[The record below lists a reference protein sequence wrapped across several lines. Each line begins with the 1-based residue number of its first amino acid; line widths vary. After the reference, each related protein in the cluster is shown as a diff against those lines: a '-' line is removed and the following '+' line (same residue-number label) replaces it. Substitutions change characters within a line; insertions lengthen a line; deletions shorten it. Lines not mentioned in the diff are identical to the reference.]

1 LRPCPCARAVV
12 AIQIRHG
19 ESPLPCDLCKDGDVR
34 ILIVEDDAQLRT
46 ALATGLREEGYVTD
60 ESGDGDDAAFQA
72 CVGEYDLVVLDVSL
86 PGRDGFSVCRE
97 LRDAGVKAGVLML
110 TARDGLEDKI
120 SGLDAGADDYLT
132 KPFAFAELLARLRA
146 LLRRGGSSAE
156 LRIADL
162 LLDPASRRVTRGG
175 RVLPLSAREY
185 ALLEF
190 LMRHPEEVLSRA
202 RIAQSIWAEESGL
215 DSNVVDVFVSY
226 LRAKVDKPFASKL
239 IHTVRGMGYVL
250 RASE

>member
-1 LRPCPCARAVV
+1 
-12 AIQIRHG
+12 
-19 ESPLPCDLCKDGDVR
+19 VR
-34 ILIVEDDAQLRT
+34 VLIVEDDAQLRS
-46 ALATGLREEGYVTD
+46 ALARGLREEGYVTD
-60 ESGDGDDAAFQA
+60 ESGDGDDAAYQA
-72 CVGEYDLVVLDVSL
+72 CVGEYDLIVLDVTL
-86 PGRDGFSVCRE
+86 PARDGFAVCRE

-110 TARDGLEDKI
+110 TARDGLDDKI
-120 SGLDAGADDYLT
+120 RGLDAGADDYLT

-156 LRIADL
+156 LRVADL
-162 LLDPASRRVTRGG
+162 MLDPASRRVVRGG

-185 ALLEF
+185 TLLEF

-202 RIAQSIWAEESGL
+202 RIAQAVWADETGL

-226 LRAKVDKPFASKL
+226 LRQKVDKPFGAKL

>member
-1 LRPCPCARAVV
+1 M
-12 AIQIRHG
+12 
-19 ESPLPCDLCKDGDVR
+19 R
-34 ILIVEDDAQLRT
+34 ILIVEDDAQLRA
-46 ALATGLREEGYVTD
+46 ALASGLREEGYLTD
-60 ESGDGDDAAFQA
+60 ESGDASDA
-72 CVGEYDLVVLDVSL
+72 VYRGSIGEYDLIVLDVNL
-86 PGRDGFSVCRE
+86 PGRDGFAVCRE
-97 LRDAGVKAGVLML
+97 LRNVGVTAGVLML
-110 TARDGLEDKI
+110 TARDGLPDKI

-156 LRIADL
+156 LRVADL
-162 LLDPASRRVTRGG
+162 LLDPAARRVTREG

-185 ALLEF
+185 ALLEL

-202 RIAQSIWAEESGL
+202 RIAQSVWPDESGL

-226 LRAKVDKPFASKL
+226 LRAKVDKPFTHKL

-250 RASE
+250 RGTDSGIG

>member
-1 LRPCPCARAVV
+1 MRV
-12 AIQIRHG
+12 
-19 ESPLPCDLCKDGDVR
+19 
-34 ILIVEDDAQLRT
+34 LIVEDDAQLRS
-46 ALATGLREEGYVTD
+46 ALARGLREEGYVTD
-60 ESGDGDDAAFQA
+60 ESGDGDDAAYQA
-72 CVGEYDLVVLDVSL
+72 CVGEYDLIVLDVTL
-86 PGRDGFSVCRE
+86 PARDGFAVCRE

-110 TARDGLEDKI
+110 TARDGLDDKI
-120 SGLDAGADDYLT
+120 RGLDAGADDYLT

-156 LRIADL
+156 LRVADL
-162 LLDPASRRVTRGG
+162 MLDPASRRVVRGG

-185 ALLEF
+185 TLLEF

-202 RIAQSIWAEESGL
+202 RIAQAVWADETGL

-226 LRAKVDKPFASKL
+226 LRQKVDKPFGAKL

>member
-1 LRPCPCARAVV
+1 
-12 AIQIRHG
+12 
-19 ESPLPCDLCKDGDVR
+19 VR
-34 ILIVEDDAQLRT
+34 ILIVEDDSQLRT

-72 CVGEYDLVVLDVSL
+72 CVGEYDLIVLDVSL

-156 LRIADL
+156 LRVADL

-175 RVLPLSAREY
+175 RTLPLSAREY